1 MNQIEPIFLSFQFS
15 CLQQEASVRIRRTRS
30 VSAPS
35 LSQQEEDGDERAVER
50 PEAEGGDLPRQRL
63 VLQRVGRHG
72 EELDHAVEGR
82 QRHLPAPRQLRRRL
96 RRAEDPSDLSRE

>member
-1 MNQIEPIFLSFQFS
+1 MS
-15 CLQQEASVRIRRTRS
+15 AS
-30 VSAPS
+30 S
-35 LSQQEEDGDERAVER
+35 LSEQEEDGDERAVER

-96 RRAEDPSDLSRE
+96 RRAQDPSDLSRGGIGVS